1 MTISRASTIKI
12 IKSQGI
18 ALDKRLGQ
26 NFLVEES
33 YIEKIIKT
41 ATIKDNETIL
51 EIGAGIGNLTSKIAE
66 FASRIVSVEID
77 QRLIPVFLQVT
88 SEFTNVE
95 IIQGDILTLDLMK
108 LISGEYKVIANIPY
122 YISTAVTR
130 FLTES
135 NNPPGNMI
143 LTLQK
148 EVAERM
154 CQKPGNFSLL
164 ALSVQ
169 IFGEP
174 KIALYIP
181 AGAFYPKP
189 EVDSAVIRIDR
200 HLNPVVPDNILP
212 LLFRL
217 ARAGFSQKRKT
228 LRNSLAGGMHW
239 NTDITRKLLLKAGIE
254 PIRRAEELGIDEWVR
269 LSKVVTES
277 GEIHP
282 G

>member
-1 MTISRASTIKI
+1 VTISRASTIKI
-12 IKSQGI
+12 IKSQGL

-88 SEFTNVE
+88 SEFPNVE
-95 IIQGDILTLDLMK
+95 IVQGDILTLDLMK

-239 NTDITRKLLLKAGIE
+239 NTDLTRKLLLKAGIE
-254 PIRRAEELGIDEWVR
+254 PIRRAEELGIDEWAR

-277 GEIHP
+277 GEILP

>member
-66 FASRIVSVEID
+66 FASRVVSVEID
-77 QRLIPVFLQVT
+77 QRLIPVFQQVT
-88 SEFTNVE
+88 SEFPNVE
-95 IIQGDILTLDLMK
+95 IIQGDILALDLGK

-154 CQKPGNFSLL
+154 CQNPGNFSLL

-239 NTDITRKLLLKAGIE
+239 STDLTQGLLIKAGIE

-269 LSKVVTES
+269 LSMVVTES
-277 GEIHP
+277 EKILP

>member
-239 NTDITRKLLLKAGIE
+239 NTDLTQELLLKAGIE

>member
-1 MTISRASTIKI
+1 
-12 IKSQGI
+12 
-18 ALDKRLGQ
+18 LGQ

-88 SEFTNVE
+88 SEFPNVE
-95 IIQGDILTLDLMK
+95 IVQGDILTLDLMK

-239 NTDITRKLLLKAGIE
+239 NTDLTRKLLLKAGIE
-254 PIRRAEELGIDEWVR
+254 PIRRAEELGIDEWAR

-277 GEIHP
+277 GEILP